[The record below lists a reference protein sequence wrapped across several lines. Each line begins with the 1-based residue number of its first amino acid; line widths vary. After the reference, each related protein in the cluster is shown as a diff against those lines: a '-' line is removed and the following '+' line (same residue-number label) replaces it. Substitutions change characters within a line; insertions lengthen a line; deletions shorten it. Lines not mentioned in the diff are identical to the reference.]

1 MERIPSSSP
10 IVRFVFLF
18 LSVVALPA
26 LVFGQAATSTPVEPE
41 EAPVIIDTGPSR
53 EDLEARIK
61 EKSDALE
68 KLNQE
73 LTKTEE
79 QLQSTQ
85 AEKSS
90 LQKELQK
97 LQSNI
102 GQLELG
108 IRADTIASEKLGLE
122 VESLQYD
129 IRDTE
134 RTVTNKIDAIG
145 HLLREL
151 QQLGDQSL
159 LVIFLRNTSLA
170 DSVWETQT
178 LKNVRSQLAVDVSNL
193 TTLQEQLNSKV
204 KLVSSKKQDID
215 LHYQTLSTK
224 KNLVED
230 QKQTRNVVLQQTK
243 NKETEYQKQVAALKQ
258 QQEAISDEIAD
269 IEEELRAK
277 FDVGL
282 LPAKRPGVFAWPIQ
296 MVSVGGKGRI
306 TQHFGEVSK
315 LYRGKPHNGL
325 DIGAPVG
332 TPIFAAEDGVV
343 TRVDNNDRSAWSKY
357 QYGKYILVKHN
368 NNLTSLYAHLSKYAV
383 QTGQQVKRGELIGY
397 VGATGYATGAHLHF
411 GVYWSASVQ
420 LKSIPPA
427 AGLVPVGVIV
437 KPEDYL

>member
-1 MERIPSSSP
+1 MRLA
-10 IVRFVFLF
+10 LF
-18 LSVVALPA
+18 LLSAAALPA
-26 LVFGQAATSTPVEPE
+26 LVFGQAATSTPATTE
-41 EAPVIIDTGPSR
+41 EAPTVVDTGPSR

-68 KLNQE
+68 KVNQE
-73 LTKTEE
+73 LMKTEG

-90 LQKELQK
+90 LQRELK
-97 LQSNI
+97 NLQTNI

-108 IRADTIASEKLGLE
+108 IKADTIAGEKLSLE

-134 RTVTNKIDAIG
+134 RTVADKGDAIG

-151 QQLGDQSL
+151 QQRGGESL

-170 DSVWETQT
+170 DSVWETQA
-178 LKNVRSQLAVDVSNL
+178 LKNFRAQLAVDIANL
-193 TTLQEQLNSKV
+193 TALQERLGAKL
-204 KLVSSKKQDID
+204 KLVSAKKDDIELHQLTLSSKK
-215 LHYQTLSTK
+215 S
-224 KNLVED
+224 LVED
-230 QKQTRNVVLQQTK
+230 QKQTRTSVLQQTK
-243 NKETEYQKQVAALKQ
+243 NKESEYQKQLAALKEQ
-258 QQEAISDEIAD
+258 QDAISDEIAK
-269 IEEELRAK
+269 IEEELRMK

-296 MVSVGGKGRI
+296 MVSAGGKGRI
-306 TQHFGEVSK
+306 TQHFGEVSR

-332 TPIFAAEDGVV
+332 TPVFAAEDGVV
-343 TRVDNNDRSAWSKY
+343 TRADNNDRSAWSKY

-368 NNLTSLYAHLSKYAV
+368 NNLTTLYAHLSKHAA
-383 QTGQQVKRGELIGY
+383 QAGQQVKRGDLIGY

-411 GVYWSASVQ
+411 GVYWSASIQ
-420 LKSIPPA
+420 LKSVPPA
-427 AGLVPVGVIV
+427 AGLVPIGVIV
-437 KPEDYL
+437 EPEDYL